1 MTRLTQLRQVAEY
14 VYLTFPIRR
23 LLLFAL
29 IVLSA
34 IPGTFFSVFYSL
46 PSSIR
51 IDYAYIYASMI
62 CVVGF
67 CMYGA
72 YKGSVAMGVASLV
85 FGRKYMPHRYRS
97 PSVRKL
103 ARKMGITKK
112 VEVYTTSNP
121 WVKGPYTNGFTSKVY
136 IPVSWVN
143 RFPSKEILATIG
155 HELGHVKTGRRFG
168 LEMAGIVAFV
178 ATSSFALG
186 LHTVPIIAEVFEF
199 AQLML
204 LMTWLS
210 WRNERRADLLSAAAM
225 GPEGLIAVFEQLRA
239 ESKRDD
245 GSETH
250 PPLKDRIAR
259 LSKLLDGEEL
269 TDT

>member
-1 MTRLTQLRQVAEY
+1 M
-14 VYLTFPIRR
+14 
-23 LLLFAL
+23 AL
-29 IVLSA
+29 VVLSA
-34 IPGTFFSVFYSL
+34 IPGMFFSAFYSL

-51 IDYAYIYASMI
+51 LDYAYVYAGMI
-62 CVVGF
+62 SVVGF

-72 YKGSVAMGVASLV
+72 YKGSVVMGIASFF
-85 FGRKYMPHRYRS
+85 FGRKYAPQSYRPS
-97 PSVRKL
+97 SVRKL
-103 ARKMGITKK
+103 ARKMGIKKK

-143 RFPSKEILATIG
+143 RFPSKEVLATIG
-155 HELGHVKTGRRFG
+155 HELGHVKTRRRFG
-168 LEMAGIVAFV
+168 LEMAAVVAFV
-178 ATSSFALG
+178 ATSSFVLG
-186 LHTVPIIAEVFEF
+186 IHTAPIIAEVFEF

-210 WRNERRADLLSAAAM
+210 WRNEKRADMLSGAAM
-225 GPEGLIAVFEQLRA
+225 GPEGLISVFEQLRV

-250 PPLKDRIAR
+250 PPLKDRIAG
-259 LSKLLDGEEL
+259 LSKLLGS
-269 TDT
+269 